1 MLKPLTSNLS
11 EVMKNKLIA
20 SIAGATAIA
29 SALFLTTPYYFGQL
43 AENTLNEQYQMLQNS
58 GFLTVESHQYDRGW
72 FSATETTVVRLKP
85 SLLHNAQRYLPDN
98 LKTVLTEPIT
108 IVNHVSHG
116 PFAGGLTLA
125 AAKVNSEIRY
135 QPEAEKVLKR
145 FFGENAPIN
154 ISNTIGFGGGGKL
167 YVDIPAFEYEELSGI
182 KLNWQGFSGTTA
194 YNKGWQKFQNNYTA
208 PSLHIKLADK
218 GDVTLENLHFESDT
232 YPADKHA
239 IALGSSSV
247 KLDKFS
253 LRWQEGIDYNFKLN
267 ELVHLLTDLQIGA
280 FINPTG
286 TIPPSQI
293 VVEKLQF
300 DTKMSA
306 EQQWINSEG
315 RFRFDKLAYG
325 NDVYGP
331 LDIDI
336 AAEHLD
342 APSLVVLKNKMA
354 EIASKNMS
362 EEEIQTALLNTAKNE
377 ASGLFTQNPLIK
389 VRAFDFTMPQGKIH
403 ASGQLGFQG
412 LSKTDLNDIQTLLQK
427 TQADFKF
434 DVPQKLLQHLAVSQ
448 ARSIFTVNPE
458 DAASG
463 EANIED
469 INETLRLMVDST
481 IQSMANEGY
490 VTVENGNVSTRIE
503 FGQNHLKF
511 NGKPFKVEPEPEFT
525 DADMVEETA
534 SAAQ

>member
-1 MLKPLTSNLS
+1 MLDTLILS
-11 EVMKNKLIA
+11 APEVMKDKLIA
-20 SIAGATAIA
+20 SIAGASAIA
-29 SALFLTTPYYFGQL
+29 SALFLATPYYFGKL

-58 GFLTVESHQYDRGW
+58 GFLTIESYEYRSGW

-85 SLLHNAQRYLPDN
+85 SLLHNAHRYLPDN

-116 PFAGGLTLA
+116 PWAGGLTFA
-125 AAKVNSEIRY
+125 AAKVNSEFRY

-145 FFGENAPIN
+145 FFGDQAPVS

-167 YVDIPAFEYEELSGI
+167 SVNIPAFEYEELSGI
-182 KLNWQGFSGTTA
+182 KLDWKGFSGTTG
-194 YNKGWQKFQNNYTA
+194 YNKGWHKFQNDYVA
-208 PSLHIKLADK
+208 PSLYIKLADK

-232 YPADKHA
+232 YPGNNQ
-239 IALGSSSV
+239 IALGNSSV

-267 ELVHLLTDLQIGA
+267 ELVHLLTNLQIGA

-300 DTKMSA
+300 DTKMN
-306 EQQWINSEG
+306 EEKQWISSEG

-325 NDVYGP
+325 NDHYGP
-331 LDIDI
+331 LDINI

-342 APSLVVLKNKMA
+342 APSLLALKNKMA

-362 EEEIQTALLNTAKNE
+362 EEEIQTTLLNTAKNE
-377 ASGLFTQNPLIK
+377 ASGLFTNNPLIK
-389 VRAFDFTMPQGKIH
+389 IRAFDFTMPQGKIH
-403 ASGQLGFQG
+403 ASGQMGFQG
-412 LSKTDLNDIQTLLQK
+412 LNKTDLNDINTLLQK
-427 TQADFKF
+427 TQADFQF
-434 DVPQKLLQHLAVSQ
+434 NVPQKLLQHLAISQ
-448 ARSIFTVNPE
+448 ARSIFTVNPD
-458 DAASG
+458 DAAQDKAS
-463 EANIED
+463 IED

-490 VTVENGNVSTRIE
+490 VTIENGNVSTRIE
-503 FGQNHLKF
+503 LGQNYLKF
-511 NGKPFKVEPEPEFT
+511 NGKPFQVEPEPEFSE
-525 DADMVEETA
+525 ADMVEEAA
-534 SAAQ
+534 SSTVQ